1 MVVFVTNITRLG
13 NAEQR
18 YRAARWVSRWW
29 SRGMLSITGAQY
41 KVEGL
46 EHIDG
51 RGPYIIMS
59 NHRSHVDTPLLIEGL
74 PFLFGFIV
82 KKELMKI
89 PMFAAGMRGIGC
101 VAVSRSGAKKD
112 YSVLDDVAGQVAGGK
127 NILIFP
133 EGSRSPTES
142 FLPFK
147 KGGAV
152 LAIKAGVPVLPVA
165 VSGTNRIIPAR
176 ETTITPGRLLLRIG
190 KPIPTKGLDLDAR
203 DSLIQEVKESIEALY
218 EPGYGQDS

>member
-1 MVVFVTNITRLG
+1 
-13 NAEQR
+13 
-18 YRAARWVSRWW
+18 
-29 SRGMLSITGAQY
+29 MLRITGSQM

-46 EHIDG
+46 QHAKG

-82 KKELMKI
+82 KKELMRI
-89 PMFAAGMRGIGC
+89 PIFAAGMRGIGC
-101 VAVSRSGAKKD
+101 VAVSRGGGKKD
-112 YSVLDDVAGQVAGGK
+112 YAVLDDVAKQVATGK

-133 EGSRSPTES
+133 EGTRAPTER

-165 VSGTNRIIPAR
+165 VSGTNRVIPAR
-176 ETTITPGRLLLRIG
+176 ATTITPGKLLLRIG
-190 KPIPTKGLDLDAR
+190 QPIPTQGLTLEDR
-203 DSLIQEVKESIEALY
+203 DTLIQQVQESIEQLY
-218 EPGYGQDS
+218 EPDYGRDS

>member
-1 MVVFVTNITRLG
+1 
-13 NAEQR
+13 
-18 YRAARWVSRWW
+18 
-29 SRGMLSITGAQY
+29 MLRITGSRI

-46 EHIDG
+46 HHIEG

-82 KKELMKI
+82 KKELMRI
-89 PMFAAGMRGIGC
+89 PIFAAGMRGIGC
-101 VAVSRSGAKKD
+101 VAVSRGGSKKD
-112 YSVLDDVAGQVAGGK
+112 YDVLDDVARQVASGK

-133 EGSRSPTES
+133 EGTRAPTER

-165 VSGTNRIIPAR
+165 VSGTNRVIPAR
-176 ETTITPGRLLLRIG
+176 ETTITPGNLLLRIG
-190 KPIPTKGLDLDAR
+190 PAITTQGLTLKDR
-203 DSLIQEVKESIEALY
+203 DTLIQQVQESIEQLY
-218 EPGYGQDS
+218 EPGYGCDP

>member
-1 MVVFVTNITRLG
+1 
-13 NAEQR
+13 
-18 YRAARWVSRWW
+18 
-29 SRGMLSITGAQY
+29 MLLITGAKF

-101 VAVSRSGAKKD
+101 VAVSRTGNKKD
-112 YSVLDDVAGQVAGGK
+112 YNVLDDVARQVASGK

-133 EGSRSPTES
+133 EGTRAPTEA

-176 ETTITPGRLLLRIG
+176 STHITPGDLLLRVG
-190 KPIPTKGLDLDAR
+190 KPIPTQGLGLEDR
-203 DSLIQEVKESIEALY
+203 DKLIQEVRDTIEKLY
-218 EPGYGQDS
+218 VPNYGVKN

>member
-1 MVVFVTNITRLG
+1 
-13 NAEQR
+13 
-18 YRAARWVSRWW
+18 
-29 SRGMLSITGAQY
+29 MLRITGSQM

-46 EHIDG
+46 QHAKG

-82 KKELMKI
+82 KKELMRI
-89 PMFAAGMRGIGC
+89 PIFAAGMRGIGC
-101 VAVSRSGAKKD
+101 VAVSRGGGKKD
-112 YSVLDDVAGQVAGGK
+112 YDVLDDVAKQVATGK

-133 EGSRSPTES
+133 EGTRAPTER

-165 VSGTNRIIPAR
+165 VSGTNRVIPAR
-176 ETTITPGRLLLRIG
+176 GTTITPGKLLLRIG
-190 KPIPTKGLDLDAR
+190 QPITTQGLTLEDR
-203 DSLIQEVKESIEALY
+203 DTLIQQVQESIEQLY
-218 EPGYGQDS
+218 EPGYGRDS